1 MGLFLLLFLPS
12 SPHLLLFPIQN
23 PITHNHPPNMP
34 VSIPKASKLLD
45 LFSLKGKV
53 VVVTGASGPRGMGIE
68 AARGCAEMGA
78 NLAITYS
85 SRKEGAE
92 KNVEEL
98 QKEYGVKVKAYK
110 VNVSD
115 YKDVERFVGEVINEF
130 GTIDAFIANAG
141 ATADAGVIDGSSE
154 AWDKVIQ
161 IDLNG
166 TAYCAKAVGAHF
178 KKQGKGSFVI
188 TASMSGHIANYP
200 QEQTSYNVA
209 KAGCIHMARS
219 LANEWRDFAR
229 VNSISPGYIDTG
241 LSDFIDPQT
250 QELWRSMIPLGRNGD
265 AKELKGAYVYLVSD
279 ASTYTTGAD
288 IVIDGGYTCR

>member
-1 MGLFLLLFLPS
+1 
-12 SPHLLLFPIQN
+12 
-23 PITHNHPPNMP
+23 MP

-78 NLAITYS
+78 NIAITYS

-115 YKDVERFVGEVINEF
+115 YKDVERFVGEVISEF

-188 TASMSGHIANYP
+188 TASMSGHIANFP

>member
-1 MGLFLLLFLPS
+1 
-12 SPHLLLFPIQN
+12 
-23 PITHNHPPNMP
+23 MP
-34 VSIPKASKLLD
+34 VSAPKAERLTD

-78 NLAITYS
+78 NVAITYS

-98 QKEYGVKVKAYK
+98 TKEYGIKAKAYK
-110 VNVSD
+110 LNVMNYD
-115 YKDVERFVGEVINEF
+115 DVEKCVNEIVKDFGAIN
-130 GTIDAFIANAG
+130 GFIANAG
-141 ATADAGVIDGSSE
+141 ATADAGVIEGSAAS
-154 AWDKVIQ
+154 WDKVIQ

-178 KKQGKGSFVI
+178 KKQGSGSFVI

-241 LSDFIDPQT
+241 LSDFIDPKT
-250 QELWRSMIPLGRNGD
+250 QELWRSMIPVGRNGL